1 MISLSGCGTHLDW
14 VIKKSNRAWSGRKGL
29 NIGMLLA
36 ALRNSGIRV
45 DTDCGFAINV
55 ARDLKLCCFPHDA
68 SPLFLRVLPQTK
80 GDRDLAHLQA
90 LKELLGDHINGP
102 LRVIRGGD
110 LVCGVFPFVQ
120 HERVTH
126 EAMQSPRVL
135 AQVRDI
141 LARLHSGGPA
151 QHVEGHTLS
160 PVEVASAVRGQS
172 DPTGFFREYFEEN
185 FLPVVEHLSPVPQHC
200 DFTYVNLASTRGNQ
214 LVVFDWEDYGLVR
227 YPGFDLATFLIS
239 HYHHGRCL
247 EPLVASP
254 EILNDML
261 VRDFGEDFLAALGLT
276 RERFARV
283 FPGYLAVFLT
293 LKRNGFGVRIN
304 DRIHGLLLSILRS
317 ASWQPVLER
326 RGD

>member
-1 MISLSGCGTHLDW
+1 M
-14 VIKKSNRAWSGRKGL
+14 
-29 NIGMLLA
+29 
-36 ALRNSGIRV
+36 
-45 DTDCGFAINV
+45 
-55 ARDLKLCCFPHDA
+55 
-68 SPLFLRVLPQTK
+68 
-80 GDRDLAHLQA
+80 
-90 LKELLGDHINGP
+90 
-102 LRVIRGGD
+102 
-110 LVCGVFPFVQ
+110 
-120 HERVTH
+120 
-126 EAMQSPRVL
+126 
-135 AQVRDI
+135 
-141 LARLHSGGPA
+141 
-151 QHVEGHTLS
+151 
-160 PVEVASAVRGQS
+160 
-172 DPTGFFREYFEEN
+172 
-185 FLPVVEHLSPVPQHC
+185 
-200 DFTYVNLASTRGNQ
+200 
-214 LVVFDWEDYGLVR
+214 VVFDWEDYGLVR